1 MALFSRR
8 VLARML
14 KENQKSLALEK
25 AGLHVNH
32 LNGKDATKRL
42 STEWEVAVLNA
53 LSKVGRIEHEPK
65 LGGNVS
71 LDVFFKSPTLSALVE
86 ITTVSDRGLDDANP
100 VWPVCEELIK
110 RVQQHGF
117 EPDKFSVSAN
127 GNGRELFLGGPKAS
141 LCLPLVEDF
150 PKIIFNAE
158 FESFLSNLKASNAK
172 DSYRVKLRDNAG
184 LTITFDPNQKSF
196 WCTHLSYAVPFS
208 AQANPVHNRLRAKA
222 LQLSKAGFD
231 GIKGII
237 LCDGGCQMLTHQG
250 RRGMS
255 LGGAEIIAS
264 FLNEEPSIGFVIVLS
279 IESDGSHSFGPEHLR
294 IVSKTY
300 VNRSHRDS
308 AAHFGSLCQEFAG
321 QLPRPETTSI
331 NALDLDDEG
340 KSFWGGGSMGGNRI
354 KISARTVAGILAG
367 RVPTEKFVEHNERFA
382 EQFARML
389 DSGRTIAEVRVEKT
403 ERDDDWIE
411 FLFSDRDPAISPF
424 KLVP

>member
-1 MALFSRR
+1 
-8 VLARML
+8 ML
-14 KENQKSLALEK
+14 RENLKSLASEK
-25 AGLHVNH
+25 AGLHANH
-32 LNGKDATKRL
+32 LNGKDAIKRL
-42 STEWEVAVLNA
+42 STEWEVAVLNV
-53 LSKVGRIEHEPK
+53 LSKIGRIEHEPK

-71 LDVFFKSPTLSALVE
+71 LDVLFKSPTLSALIE

-117 EPDKFSVSAN
+117 DPDKFSVSAN
-127 GNGRELFLGGPKAS
+127 GNGRELFLGGPKAT
-141 LCLPLVEDF
+141 LCLPPVEDF

-158 FESFLSNLKASNAK
+158 FESFLGNLKASNSK
-172 DSYRVKLRDNAG
+172 DSYRVTLRDYAG

-196 WCTHLSYAVPFS
+196 WCTHLSYTVPFT

-222 LQLSKAGFD
+222 LQLGKAGFD

-237 LCDGGCQMLTHQG
+237 VCDGGCQMLTHQG

-294 IVSKTY
+294 IAGKTY

-308 AAHFGSLCQEFAG
+308 AARCGSLSQELVVR
-321 QLPRPETTSI
+321 LPKPETTSM
-331 NALDLDDEG
+331 NALDVADQG
-340 KSFWGGGSMGGNRI
+340 KSFYGGGSMAGTRI
-354 KISARTVAGILAG
+354 KMSSRTVIGILAG
-367 RVPTEKFVEHNERFA
+367 QITTEQFQKSHKSFA
-382 EQFARML
+382 EHFARML
-389 DSGRTIAEVRVEKT
+389 RDGRMLKEVRIEST
-403 ERDDDWIE
+403 ERDDDWVE

-424 KLVP
+424 KLNPDI